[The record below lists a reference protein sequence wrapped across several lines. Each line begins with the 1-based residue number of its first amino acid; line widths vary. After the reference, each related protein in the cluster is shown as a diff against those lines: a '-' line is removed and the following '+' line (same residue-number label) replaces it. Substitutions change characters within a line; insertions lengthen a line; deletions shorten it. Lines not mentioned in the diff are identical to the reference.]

1 MNEDLRKRCKYL
13 AHLAEGADV
22 VFVEADLEGVVG
34 VEGLKPFEAPQKM
47 RRARRK
53 DKGKKDDKAR
63 ARAEEREREKLA
75 LPLAMAQSWTDH
87 IGADISHHIVIPDID
102 RSPSPTPHECSDP
115 QGPAVPRPQQQ
126 TSGAW
131 GARSFASAAHSA
143 RARPAGQ
150 ALRNEEEDVELDL
163 DAAFH
168 ELEQRGSRGGGKKR
182 NNRMVVLGIG
192 SEASGRRR
200 ELFTTVSPSSYDLEH
215 THTYTH
221 HTRHTHIHGDFPSFA
236 RSHNDHCSAPGRSL
250 VRSFALYHITNQLF
264 YVIISIQ
271 EIHICVASIAVEN
284 QIDTRHTYT

>member
-1 MNEDLRKRCKYL
+1 MSIFLHPLDIRILVSHFSSYAAFPDSITVRVESYAETTVNEDLRKRCKYL
-13 AHLAEGADV
+13 AHLPEGADV

-34 VEGLKPFEAPQKM
+34 VEGLKPFEASLKM

-87 IGADISHHIVIPDID
+87 VGADTGHHIVLPDID
-102 RSPSPTPHECSDP
+102 RSPSPAPHEFSDP

-150 ALRNEEEDVELDL
+150 ALRNASASARREEEDVELDL

-182 NNRMVVLGIG
+182 NNRMVVLGSG
-192 SEASGRRR
+192 ASGRRR
-200 ELFTTVSPSSYDLEH
+200 
-215 THTYTH
+215 
-221 HTRHTHIHGDFPSFA
+221 
-236 RSHNDHCSAPGRSL
+236 
-250 VRSFALYHITNQLF
+250 
-264 YVIISIQ
+264 
-271 EIHICVASIAVEN
+271 
-284 QIDTRHTYT
+284 